1 MWLRFCHGLRENA
14 TKPPDGRT
22 PRVTA
27 NSTTSMSPTQ
37 KPGTEMPSVMAAISG
52 RVHHRPRCSASTSPS
67 GTAIS
72 TASRSDRAVSSSVTG
87 SAAASK
93 VVTGLWLRLEA
104 PRLPWA
110 VSANHNR

>member
-1 MWLRFCHGLRENA
+1 MWLRFCAGLRENA

-27 NSTTSMSPTQ
+27 NSTMSISPTQ

-52 RVHHRPRCSASTSPS
+52 RVHQRPRCCASTRPS

-72 TASRSDRAVSSSVTG
+72 TASSERQRG
-87 SAAASK
+87 Q
-93 VVTGLWLRLEA
+93 LEGH
-104 PRLPWA
+104 RQGG
-110 VSANHNR
+110 RQQGR